1 MACIGDDTR
10 QTGHTMTDTE
20 RILEDVYSTN
30 VEKLYRFFYF
40 KVLNKQVAEDLTSDT
55 FMALAEKVNTLSKD
69 KDSLEKYLY
78 GIAKNK
84 WNMYLRDKYTH
95 AEFSAEDIDDFSHY
109 VASEVEEMECRS
121 LKERAL
127 YFIEMLPPKLKVV
140 AMMRLIEGLLPTEIA
155 VRLKKPLNYVK
166 VTLRRALRRLEEL
179 IAGGRMSA
187 SEEPNHE

>member
-1 MACIGDDTR
+1 
-10 QTGHTMTDTE
+10 MTDTE

-84 WNMYLRDKYTH
+84 WNMYLRNKYKQ
-95 AEFSAEDIDDFSHY
+95 AELSTDDIDDFSHY
-109 VASEVEEMECRS
+109 VTSEVEEMERRS

-127 YFIEMLPPKLKVV
+127 YFIDMLPPKLKVV
-140 AMMRLIEGLLPTEIA
+140 AMLRLIEGLLPTEIA

-179 IAGGRMSA
+179 VAGSRMSA
-187 SEEPNHE
+187 SGETEP

>member
-1 MACIGDDTR
+1 
-10 QTGHTMTDTE
+10 MTDTE

-69 KDSLEKYLY
+69 KESLEKYLY

-95 AEFSAEDIDDFSHY
+95 VEFSTEDIDDFSHY
-109 VASEVEEMECRS
+109 VASEVEEMERRS

-179 IAGGRMSA
+179 IAGSRMSA
-187 SEEPNHE
+187 SGEPNHE